1 MHSGRSRTWRPR
13 WPELKGR
20 GVVFGEYDMPGI
32 KMVNSIATARGART
46 GWFKDSDGNI
56 LAVSQRL

>member
-1 MHSGRSRTWRPR
+1 
-13 WPELKGR
+13 
-20 GVVFGEYDMPGI
+20 MPGI